1 MDNVTTLITLL
12 GKDNVDEIK
21 RVIKD
26 ELIDNIRE
34 AIQSEWIL
42 LPTDIE
48 GEFKTIL
55 KEESDKL
62 LKAYRKEMREA
73 LKAKYAEWVK
83 QLKEE

>member
-1 MDNVTTLITLL
+1 MDNLNTLITLL

-21 RVIKD
+21 SIIKD

-34 AIQSEWIL
+34 AIQNEWIL
-42 LPTDIE
+42 TPTDIE
-48 GEFKTIL
+48 EEFKSIM

-62 LKAYRKEMREA
+62 LKAYRKEIREA
-73 LKAKYAEWVK
+73 LKAKYAEWVE

>member
-12 GKDNVDEIK
+12 GEDNVDEIK

-42 LPTDIE
+42 VPTDIE
-48 GEFKTIL
+48 REFKTIL

-62 LKAYRKEMREA
+62 LKAYRKEIREA
-73 LKAKYAEWVK
+73 LKVKYAEWVE

>member
-12 GKDNVDEIK
+12 GEDNVDEIK

-42 LPTDIE
+42 MPTDIE

-62 LKAYRKEMREA
+62 LKAYRKEIREA
-73 LKAKYAEWVK
+73 LKVKYAEWVE

>member
-12 GKDNVDEIK
+12 GEDNVDEIK

-34 AIQSEWIL
+34 AIQSEWVL
-42 LPTDIE
+42 MPYDIE
-48 GEFKTIL
+48 EEFKTIMQ
-55 KEESDKL
+55 EESDKL
-62 LKAYRKEMREA
+62 LKAYRKEIKEA
-73 LKAKYAEWVK
+73 LKAKYAEWVE